1 MITAATRLVALL
13 GNPVGHSLSPLMHNV
28 AFRERGL
35 DMCYLAFEV
44 NPGDLGK
51 TIEGLKC
58 LGAVGANITV
68 PFKERAL
75 LYMDRLAPEADAVG
89 AVNTVVF
96 EGKQA
101 FGHNTDINGV
111 RETLRLFRVSR
122 KSALLL
128 GAGGAARAAA
138 CALGKEG
145 WDRIWVSNR
154 HHKRAEQLADD
165 LARICNTP
173 FAGAI
178 PWGERPA
185 EPCSLVVNATSL
197 GLERAEWPEGLPE
210 KILSDETVEGVL
222 DLVYTPGART
232 PFVEAAIKRGIPAVG
247 GEEVLLRQG
256 ASAFG
261 LFTGMEAPVER
272 MRSSMKDWTARHGR
286 G

>member
-13 GNPVGHSLSPLMHNV
+13 GNPVGHSLSPVMQNA
-28 AFRERGL
+28 AFREAGI
-35 DMCYLAFEV
+35 DMRYLAFEV
-44 NPGDLGK
+44 DPQDLGK
-51 TIEGLKC
+51 VIEGLKC

-89 AVNTVVF
+89 AVNTIVF
-96 EGKQA
+96 EGKRS
-101 FGHNTDINGV
+101 FGHNTDIDGI
-111 RETLRLFRVSR
+111 RGALRMFRVSR

-145 WDRIWVSNR
+145 WGPIWVSNR
-154 HHKRAEQLADD
+154 HLKRAEQLADD

-173 FAGAI
+173 FAGAS
-178 PWGERPA
+178 PWGQRPS
-185 EPCSLVVNATSL
+185 EPYSLLVNATSL
-197 GLERAEWPEGLPE
+197 GLDGVEWPEGLPE
-210 KILSDETVEGVL
+210 KILSDENVEGVL
-222 DLVYTPGART
+222 DLVYTPGAVT
-232 PFVEAAIKRGIPAVG
+232 PLVEAAIKQGISAVG

-256 ASAFG
+256 AAAFN
-261 LFTGMEAPVER
+261 LFTGLDAPVVR
-272 MRSSMKDWTARHGR
+272 MRSSMSDQTVRNGR

>member
-13 GNPVGHSLSPLMHNV
+13 GNPVGHSLSPVMHNA
-28 AFRERGL
+28 AFGERGI

-44 NPGDLGK
+44 NIQELGK
-51 TIEGLKC
+51 AIEGLKC

-75 LYMDRLAPEADAVG
+75 LYMDSLDPEADAVG

-96 EGKQA
+96 EGKHA
-101 FGHNTDINGV
+101 FGHNTDIKGV
-111 RETLRLFRVSR
+111 QETLRLFRVSR
-122 KSALLL
+122 KTALLL

-138 CALGKEG
+138 CALGKDG

-154 HHKRAEQLADD
+154 HHKRAEQLVDD

-178 PWGERPA
+178 PWGERPP
-185 EPCSLVVNATSL
+185 EPCPLVVNATSL
-197 GLERAEWPEGLPE
+197 GLDGAEWPEGLPE
-210 KILSDETVEGVL
+210 KILSDANVEGVL
-222 DLVYTPGART
+222 DLVYTPGAAT
-232 PFVEAAIKRGIPAVG
+232 PLVEVAIKRGIPAVG

-256 ASAFG
+256 AAAFS

-272 MRSSMKDWTARHGR
+272 MRDSMKDRTTRNER

>member
-13 GNPVGHSLSPLMHNV
+13 GNPVGHSLSPVMHNA
-28 AFRERGL
+28 AFKETGL
-35 DMCYLAFEV
+35 DMRYLAFEV

-51 TIEGLKC
+51 ALEGLKC

-96 EGKQA
+96 EGKHA
-101 FGHNTDINGV
+101 FGHNTDIDGV

-145 WDRIWVSNR
+145 WDPIWVSNR

-165 LARICNTP
+165 LARICRTP

-178 PWGERPA
+178 PWGERPP
-185 EPCSLVVNATSL
+185 EPCPLVVNATSL
-197 GLERAEWPEGLPE
+197 GLGEAEWPEGLPG
-210 KILSDETVEGVL
+210 KFLSDGTVEGVL
-222 DLVYTPGART
+222 DLVYTPGAVT
-232 PFVEAAIKRGIPAVG
+232 PLVEAAVKRGIPAVG

-256 ASAFG
+256 ASAFS
-261 LFTGMEAPVER
+261 LFTGMEAPVDR
-272 MRSSMKDWTARHGR
+272 MRSSMRGWTARNGR